1 MRDINRL
8 DKFYDEL
15 KEIHK
20 KNFPDWRFG
29 QMINNILGDWQ
40 AKTKRDIFFPEEDEM
55 IQIFKDYIKENGY
68 DKKDN
73 PS

>member
-29 QMINNILGDWQ
+29 QLVVNVLTDWEVE
-40 AKTKRDIFFPEEDEM
+40 TGRDFFFLEEDEM
-55 IQIFKDYIKENGY
+55 IQIFRDYVKSME
-68 DKKDN
+68 DN
-73 PS
+73 R

>member
-1 MRDINRL
+1 MRDVNRL

-29 QMINNILGDWQ
+29 QMVVNVLSEWQ
-40 AKTKRDIFFPEEDEM
+40 SQEDRDIFYLEEDEM
-55 IQIFKDYIKENGY
+55 IQIFRDYVKEKNV
-68 DKKDN
+68 
-73 PS
+73 